1 MGNKIL
7 NSPSC
12 PSYYPVY
19 FFLKFYA
26 QKQLNFFARAK
37 KLESSF
43 FALAKNEKL
52 KALCLCDL
60 CVNLKKV
67 FSMSSA
73 LTSRHKLRLSLGYIF
88 LRGLIPFHNESGFF
102 IPHFT
107 LFAFPMLLSKLQ
119 QWVQRWHGCELVPLG
134 IWNSR

>member
-1 MGNKIL
+1 MGNKTL

-52 KALCLCDL
+52 RALCLCDL
-60 CVNLKKV
+60 CVNLKYV
-67 FSMSSA
+67 FFHGKTCLWICTTHLSA
-73 LTSRHKLRLSLGYIF
+73 WLELFGEIEKRFK
-88 LRGLIPFHNESGFF
+88 RGVF
-102 IPHFT
+102 
-107 LFAFPMLLSKLQ
+107 
-119 QWVQRWHGCELVPLG
+119 RCEYGVLHE
-134 IWNSR
+134 